1 MQIRLYR
8 NAPGGAPA
16 PTIYDYGYPTGA
28 TVEPNVVAQWIFNEA
43 SGDILDQV
51 NSVDL
56 TPTQV
61 GVGQLSYS
69 VPIGYSDQTLEDVSP
84 GVCLMNRTGN
94 NYTLRSADTSLAM
107 GTGSWTVEW
116 IASYVTQNNL
126 QNTATILDTQNNSY
140 EQGVYLYY
148 DNASHPTTC
157 RFEIYLRDAAAS
169 GFYLAGNIAVNP
181 FLDMK
186 IHKHRVVLDR
196 AGNAEYFID
205 GVSMLSGS
213 MAAAAGKDFPCTK
226 FQIGGVTTG
235 QINSIF
241 ATFYE
246 FRISANATNNSSGPG
261 GG

>member
-8 NAPGGAPA
+8 NLSAAPA
-16 PTIYDYGYPTGA
+16 ATPYNYGYPAGVGS

-56 TPTQV
+56 TPTLF
-61 GVGQLSYS
+61 GSGAISYA
-69 VPIGYSDQTLEDVSP
+69 VPIGYTNTAAETVSP
-84 GVCLMNRTGN
+84 GVCLLNRIGN
-94 NYTLRSADTSLAM
+94 GYALLSADTSLAM

-116 IASYVTQNNL
+116 IASYVSKNNL
-126 QNTATILDTQNNSY
+126 NNTATVLFTQNNSY

-148 DNASHPTTC
+148 ENAQSATC

-181 FLDMK
+181 FTDMK

-213 MAAAAGKDFPCTK
+213 MAAAAGKNFPCTK
-226 FQIGGVTTG
+226 FQIGADTTG
-235 QINSIF
+235 AVNPIF

-246 FRISANATNNSSGPG
+246 FRISANATNNSGGPG
-261 GG
+261 LG